1 MKNKRFILGF
11 IAGAVITTVLGL
23 ILLGEIV

>member
-11 IAGAVITTVLGL
+11 IAGAVVTTVLGL
-23 ILLGEIV
+23 TLLGEVV